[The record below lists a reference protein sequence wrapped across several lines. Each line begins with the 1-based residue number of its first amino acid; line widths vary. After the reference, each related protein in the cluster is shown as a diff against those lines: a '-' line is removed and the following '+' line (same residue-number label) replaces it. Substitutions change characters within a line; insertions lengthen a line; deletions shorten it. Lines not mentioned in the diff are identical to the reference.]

1 MTFITLFE
9 NFFRFSDSLNLDTI
23 VAIMLDYQRTQDWF
37 YAFRWIPPRNFKNV
51 LRSPGGFTFM
61 QEYVYLTRRY
71 LYPEDFESELGALN
85 PQQYRKKYEEL
96 LSLAPKDDQLQNPEK
111 YRNKK
116 KTQRMGR

>member
-1 MTFITLFE
+1 MY
-9 NFFRFSDSLNLDTI
+9 NFYDFYNLFRFSDSLNLDAI
-23 VAIMLDYQRTQDWF
+23 VAIMLDFQRTQDWF

-111 YRNKK
+111 YRNKR